1 MSSLLQ
7 IEAISKSFGGVKALV
22 DVSFAVEKGTIH
34 SVIGPNGSGKTTLIN
49 VITGFYKPDNGK
61 ISLNGTIISNLKPYA
76 IARLGIAR
84 TFQNLR
90 LFHSMTVADN
100 VKTAL
105 HFRLKQNLV
114 QTLLGSAAMKASEK
128 EATEHIA
135 LILEKLELTGIANQM
150 VSGLPYGQRRLV
162 EIARALSLSPQI
174 LLLDEPVAGMNPS
187 ESLDLIKKIR
197 KLVDDGTTVILVEHD
212 MKVVMQYSD
221 AISVLNHGQVIAH
234 GSATEIQ
241 NDQCVIEA
249 YLGLRKEYECQA
261 EEVQA

>member
-1 MSSLLQ
+1 VNSILQ
-7 IEAISKSFGGVKALV
+7 IKDVSKSFGGVKALLNAG
-22 DVSFAVEKGTIH
+22 FAVEKGTIH

-49 VITGFYKPDNGK
+49 VITGFYQPDSGEVL
-61 ISLNGTIISNLKPYA
+61 LNGTVISNLKPYS

-90 LFHSMTVADN
+90 LFNSMTVADN

-105 HFRLKQNLV
+105 HYRLQQNLMH
-114 QTLLGSAAMKASEK
+114 TLAGTSALKKSE
-128 EATEHIA
+128 EQANEQVA
-135 LILEKLELTGIANQM
+135 NILEKLELTGITNHM

-212 MKVVMQYSD
+212 MKVVMKYSD
-221 AISVLNHGQVIAH
+221 AISVLNYGQIIAH
-234 GSATEIQ
+234 GSAKEIQ
-241 NDQCVIEA
+241 NNQCVIEA
-249 YLGLRKEYECQA
+249 YLGMRKEYEC
-261 EEVQA
+261 

>member
-1 MSSLLQ
+1 MSSILQ
-7 IEAISKSFGGVKALV
+7 IKDVSKSFGGVKALV
-22 DVSFAVEKGTIH
+22 NASFAVEKGTIH

-49 VITGFYKPDNGK
+49 VITGFYKPDSGEVL
-61 ISLNGTIISNLKPYA
+61 LNGTVISNLKPYS

-90 LFHSMTVADN
+90 LFNSMTVADN

-105 HFRLKQNLV
+105 HYRLQQNLMH
-114 QTLLGSAAMKASEK
+114 TLAGTGALKKSE
-128 EATEHIA
+128 EQANEQVA
-135 LILEKLELTGIANQM
+135 NILEKLELTGITNHM

-162 EIARALSLSPQI
+162 EIARALSLSPHI

-212 MKVVMQYSD
+212 MKVVMKYSD
-221 AISVLNHGQVIAH
+221 AISVLNYGQIIAH
-234 GSATEIQ
+234 GSAKEIQ
-241 NDQCVIEA
+241 NNQCVIEA
-249 YLGLRKEYECQA
+249 YLGLRKEYEC
-261 EEVQA
+261 